1 MPTRNIE
8 RVTIGDEVV
17 VLPNYFVNSSK
28 ITTVNIPQSVTNIGD
43 WAFNGCSGLSSI
55 TIPESVTR
63 IGGNAFAGCEKLTD
77 IDIPDAVNYI
87 GGEAFANDINL
98 SSVTIGKSL
107 TEIRYRVFECCNI
120 KNLTWNARNCSSNG
134 EMPTG
139 NIERVTI
146 GDEVVVLP
154 DYLVNGSKIT
164 TVDIPQSVTT
174 IGNHTFRGCSGLTS
188 VNIPN
193 SVTSIGAA
201 AFYGCSG
208 LTSITIPS
216 SVTKIL
222 GSAFC
227 ECDGL
232 DTVTCLA
239 LCPPAIEWGVFDS
252 ECQKNALLR
261 VPVTAKQDYKS
272 ANDWRWFKHIVG
284 ISLYVGDV
292 NWDFEIN
299 LADVNTLIDAI
310 LHNVYEEAYDLNN
323 DNEVGIADVNAL
335 IGIILYE

>member
-1 MPTRNIE
+1 MK
-8 RVTIGDEVV
+8 TIG
-17 VLPNYFVNSSK
+17 YS
-28 ITTVNIPQSVTNIGD
+28 
-43 WAFNGCSGLSSI
+43 AFH
-55 TIPESVTR
+55 
-63 IGGNAFAGCEKLTD
+63 
-77 IDIPDAVNYI
+77 
-87 GGEAFANDINL
+87 
-98 SSVTIGKSL
+98 
-107 TEIRYRVFECCNI
+107 
-120 KNLTWNARNCSSNG
+120 NC
-134 EMPTG
+134 
-139 NIERVTI
+139 
-146 GDEVVVLP
+146 
-154 DYLVNGSKIT
+154 
-164 TVDIPQSVTT
+164 
-174 IGNHTFRGCSGLTS
+174 TS
-188 VNIPN
+188 
-193 SVTSIGAA
+193 
-201 AFYGCSG
+201 

-272 ANDWRWFKHIVG
+272 ANDWRWFKHVVG